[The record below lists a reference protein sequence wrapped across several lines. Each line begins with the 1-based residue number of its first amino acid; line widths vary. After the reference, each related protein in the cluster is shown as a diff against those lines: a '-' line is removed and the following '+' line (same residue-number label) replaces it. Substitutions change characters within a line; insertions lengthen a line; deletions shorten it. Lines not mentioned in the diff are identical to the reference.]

1 MQRRIGRKVLGPKI
15 LADVPIVL
23 LAYDLLAWRGE
34 DIREWPIE
42 KRRAELATL
51 VSGSGPLIMSEHVP
65 FASWEELAELRRQS
79 RERRVEGFMLKRH
92 GSPYRVGRR
101 QGDW

>member
-1 MQRRIGRKVLGPKI
+1 
-15 LADVPIVL
+15 
-23 LAYDLLAWRGE
+23 
-34 DIREWPIE
+34 
-42 KRRAELATL
+42 
-51 VSGSGPLIMSEHVP
+51 MSEHVP